1 MSEIYQ
7 MVHKK
12 MSVCCTDLGDYKIKI
27 GSRMKMNCLS
37 PSILSADFAN
47 LGEQVKLL
55 DEAGAQYVHIDVMD
69 GKFVPSISFGFPIME
84 SIRPYSER
92 IFDVHLMI
100 EEPERYIDRFVEAGA
115 DLISVHAE
123 STVHLDRV
131 IQSIKEK
138 GVLAAVALNPSTP
151 LSVLDYI
158 LPELDMVLLMS
169 VNPGFGGQKY
179 IPYVTQKIRDL
190 RKMIEK
196 TGKQIDIEVDGGV
209 NLENLREIMTAGANI
224 IVAGSAVFKGDPAG
238 NVAAFLKIMDE

>member
-1 MSEIYQ
+1 
-7 MVHKK
+7 
-12 MSVCCTDLGDYKIKI
+12 
-27 GSRMKMNCLS
+27 MNCLS

-238 NVAAFLKIMDE
+238 NVEAFLKIMDE

>member
-1 MSEIYQ
+1 
-7 MVHKK
+7 
-12 MSVCCTDLGDYKIKI
+12 
-27 GSRMKMNCLS
+27 MNCLS

-100 EEPERYIDRFVEAGA
+100 EEPERYIGRFVEAGA

>member
-1 MSEIYQ
+1 
-7 MVHKK
+7 
-12 MSVCCTDLGDYKIKI
+12 
-27 GSRMKMNCLS
+27 MNCLS

-158 LPELDMVLLMS
+158 LTELDMVLLMS

>member
-1 MSEIYQ
+1 
-7 MVHKK
+7 
-12 MSVCCTDLGDYKIKI
+12 
-27 GSRMKMNCLS
+27 MNCLS

-115 DLISVHAE
+115 DLISVHEE

-190 RKMIEK
+190 RKMIE
-196 TGKQIDIEVDGGV
+196 QIDIEVDGGV

>member
-1 MSEIYQ
+1 
-7 MVHKK
+7 
-12 MSVCCTDLGDYKIKI
+12 
-27 GSRMKMNCLS
+27 MNCLS

-47 LGEQVKLL
+47 LGEQVKIL

>member
-1 MSEIYQ
+1 M
-7 MVHKK
+7 
-12 MSVCCTDLGDYKIKI
+12 TYK
-27 GSRMKMNCLS
+27 LS
-37 PSILSADFAN
+37 PSILAADMN
-47 LGEQVKLL
+47 RLGEQLEIIK
-55 DEAGAQYVHIDVMD
+55 DAGADYVHIDVMD

-169 VNPGFGGQKY
+169 VNPGFGGHKY

>member
-1 MSEIYQ
+1 
-7 MVHKK
+7 
-12 MSVCCTDLGDYKIKI
+12 
-27 GSRMKMNCLS
+27 MNCLS

-115 DLISVHAE
+115 DLISVHE
-123 STVHLDRV
+123 GSTVHLDRV

>member
-1 MSEIYQ
+1 MEI
-7 MVHKK
+7 K
-12 MSVCCTDLGDYKIKI
+12 
-27 GSRMKMNCLS
+27 LS

>member
-1 MSEIYQ
+1 
-7 MVHKK
+7 
-12 MSVCCTDLGDYKIKI
+12 
-27 GSRMKMNCLS
+27 MNCLS
-37 PSILSADFAN
+37 PSILSADFSR
-47 LGEQVKLL
+47 LGEQIREL

>member
-1 MSEIYQ
+1 
-7 MVHKK
+7 
-12 MSVCCTDLGDYKIKI
+12 
-27 GSRMKMNCLS
+27 MNCLS

-100 EEPERYIDRFVEAGA
+100 EEPERYIDRFVEVGA

-179 IPYVTQKIRDL
+179 IPYITQKIRDL

>member
-1 MSEIYQ
+1 
-7 MVHKK
+7 
-12 MSVCCTDLGDYKIKI
+12 
-27 GSRMKMNCLS
+27 
-37 PSILSADFAN
+37 
-47 LGEQVKLL
+47 
-55 DEAGAQYVHIDVMD
+55 
-69 GKFVPSISFGFPIME
+69 ME
-84 SIRPYSER
+84 
-92 IFDVHLMI
+92 
-100 EEPERYIDRFVEAGA
+100 EAGA

>member
-1 MSEIYQ
+1 
-7 MVHKK
+7 
-12 MSVCCTDLGDYKIKI
+12 
-27 GSRMKMNCLS
+27 MNCLS

-100 EEPERYIDRFVEAGA
+100 EEPERYIDRFVEVGA

>member
-1 MSEIYQ
+1 
-7 MVHKK
+7 
-12 MSVCCTDLGDYKIKI
+12 
-27 GSRMKMNCLS
+27 MNCLS

-151 LSVLDYI
+151 LSMLDYI